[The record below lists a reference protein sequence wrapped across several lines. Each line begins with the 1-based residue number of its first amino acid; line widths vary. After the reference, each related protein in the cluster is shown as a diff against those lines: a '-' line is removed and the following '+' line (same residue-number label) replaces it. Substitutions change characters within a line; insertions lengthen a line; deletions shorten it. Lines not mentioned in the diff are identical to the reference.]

1 MGEGSMKQATMEAP
15 GKIRF
20 DNVPEVPLAKGEV
33 RIRIRQIGICGSD
46 IHVWRGTHPF
56 TPYPVIQG
64 HEFMGVVDAIGL
76 EVKGAPAIGSKVTAR
91 PQIVCGHC
99 NPCRKGRYNICDTLK
114 VAGFQADGCGRD
126 FYNVPADCLVPLPDD
141 FTADQ
146 GAFVEPVAVAVH
158 ACSRAG
164 DLRGRNVVVL
174 GSGTIGNLIA
184 QVAKTRGAAAVLV
197 TDVSDHRLEVAKQC
211 GIEHAIN
218 TTVRSLKASSKD
230 IFGPAGFDIA
240 LEAAGVEASL
250 AAGVD
255 AIQKGGKIVIVGV
268 YGKKPAV
275 DMATVGD
282 REIDLSGSLMYL
294 SPDWAEAV
302 KLLSSSVAIAPL
314 ISRHFPFDAWTEA
327 YRYIDSNGSGVMKV
341 MVDVA
346 A

>member
-1 MGEGSMKQATMEAP
+1 MKQATMEAP

-46 IHVWRGTHPF
+46 IHVWHGTHPF

-64 HEFMGVVDAIGL
+64 HEFMGVVDAIGP

-114 VAGFQADGCGRD
+114 VAGFQADGCGRE
-126 FYNVPADCLVPLPDD
+126 FYNVPADLLVPLPDD
-141 FTADQ
+141 FTGEQ

-184 QVAKTRGAAAVLV
+184 QVAKARRRRG
-197 TDVSDHRLEVAKQC
+197 SRHR
-211 GIEHAIN
+211 
-218 TTVRSLKASSKD
+218 RFRPS
-230 IFGPAGFDIA
+230 AG
-240 LEAAGVEASL
+240 
-250 AAGVD
+250 
-255 AIQKGGKIVIVGV
+255 
-268 YGKKPAV
+268 
-275 DMATVGD
+275 
-282 REIDLSGSLMYL
+282 SG
-294 SPDWAEAV
+294 EAV
-302 KLLSSSVAIAPL
+302 RHRARHQHHGAVAQGGLQGHLRLGWLRHRPG
-314 ISRHFPFDAWTEA
+314 SR
-327 YRYIDSNGSGVMKV
+327 RR
-341 MVDVA
+341 
-346 A
+346 